1 MPGACQAREAGRG
14 DPVTPQEVPLAYGE
28 RYAGVIMSSS
38 PPISNSIPRTPDG
51 ERTPDPLD
59 MLPMVAR
66 AAKLSDGGHLTT
78 FRGYRKDR
86 SGRVCEVTIE
96 VMDRGQGHPRRY
108 AILAADDLGRMASG
122 GGDGDL
128 PTALATVRWYHLDKE
143 PLPEPGWLRRASS
156 SR

>member
-1 MPGACQAREAGRG
+1 
-14 DPVTPQEVPLAYGE
+14 VTPQEVPLTYGE
-28 RYAGVIMSSS
+28 RYAGVIMSSN
-38 PPISNSIPRTPDG
+38 PPTSTTIPRTPNG
-51 ERTPDPLD
+51 ESTTDPLD

-66 AAKLSDGGHLTT
+66 AAKLSDGCHLTT

-122 GGDGDL
+122 DGDGDL
-128 PTALATVRWYHLDKE
+128 LKALATVRWYHLDKE
-143 PLPEPGWLRRASS
+143 PLSEPGWPGRASC